1 MIMDNG
7 NDHQTEHHNEQWKRK
22 TFFLN
27 HDNEESSHLRKYEII
42 KIILGKQCILQI
54 LLLLY
59 L

>member
-27 HDNEESSHLRKYEII
+27 HDNEESSHL
-42 KIILGKQCILQI
+42 
-54 LLLLY
+54 
-59 L
+59 